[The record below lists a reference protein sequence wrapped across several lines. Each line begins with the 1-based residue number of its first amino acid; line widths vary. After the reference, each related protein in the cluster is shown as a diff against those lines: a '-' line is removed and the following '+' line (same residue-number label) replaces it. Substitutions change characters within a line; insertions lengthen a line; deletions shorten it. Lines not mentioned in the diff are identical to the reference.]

1 MSLRGIMST
10 MTCIFL
16 IGLSGSGKSTVGRI
30 LAQLLNKPFLDTDAL
45 IEEACGQPIPAI
57 FEHHGEDYF
66 RACES
71 RVLARATQT
80 AAGAI
85 IATGAGIV
93 MRTDNRALMAGQGQ
107 RIYLQVEPTT
117 ALQRQNAQQTT
128 TQTDVETPEVRPL
141 LAGPDPLANLHALL
155 TARSACYE
163 EADFSFSTQGK
174 SPQRIAQEIIAALIG
189 SGKLVDD
196 PGLLRTQDH
205 QDEVSPIIRHVHVG
219 DPHATSGGYDT
230 VVDWGGLGRLAH
242 YLLQLHLPARVFLIT
257 DSNIRHL
264 YTPAII
270 HSLSRAGYAPHVYTL
285 PAGEDSKSQSQL
297 SAIYDWLI
305 EQHTERGEAIVALG
319 GGVVG
324 DLAGYAAAT
333 YLRGV
338 PLVQV
343 PTSLLAQVDAAI
355 GGKTGI
361 NHPRGKNLVGAFYH
375 PKLVLVD
382 PATLL
387 TLPTR
392 ERTEGWAEVVKYG
405 IILDTTLFAQLEAYA
420 DTLRDFSH
428 PPAALL
434 CQIVARCIALKA
446 AIVEED
452 EREQGRRAI
461 LNYGHS
467 VAHAL
472 ENVAGYG
479 ELLHGEAVS
488 LGMVVAATIA
498 QRAGMFPKTA
508 LERQNRLL
516 QALGLP
522 TSYAGHAQAQDILAA
537 LQLDKKVA
545 NKQVQWV
552 MPKDLGNIVVTPM
565 PDALVQNVI
574 TAFFTEKRP

>member
-1 MSLRGIMST
+1 MST

-107 RIYLQVEPTT
+107 RIYLQVEPAT
-117 ALQRQNAQQTT
+117 ALQRLNAQQTT
-128 TQTDVETPEVRPL
+128 TQADVETPEVRPL

-155 TARSACYE
+155 AARSACYE
-163 EADFSFSTQGK
+163 EAEISFSTQGK

-285 PAGEDSKSQSQL
+285 PAGEASKSQSQL

-361 NHPRGKNLVGAFYH
+361 NHPRGKNLIGAFYQ
-375 PKLVLVD
+375 PRLVLAD

-387 TLPTR
+387 TLPVR

-405 IILDTTLFAQLEAYA
+405 IILDAELFAQLEAHA
-420 DTLRDFSH
+420 HTLRDFAH
-428 PPAALL
+428 PQARLL
-434 CQIVARCIALKA
+434 CQLIARCIALKVS
-446 AIVEED
+446 IIEED

-461 LNYGHS
+461 LNYGHT
-467 VAHAL
+467 VGHAL

-479 ELLHGEAVS
+479 EWLHGEAVS
-488 LGMVVAATIA
+488 LGMMLAATMA
-498 QRAGMFPKTA
+498 QQAGMFA
-508 LERQNRLL
+508 DADVARQGKLL
-516 QALGLP
+516 DALGLP
-522 TSYAGHAQAQDILAA
+522 VAYKGTVRPQDILAA
-537 LQLDKKVA
+537 MQLDKKVA
-545 NKQVQWV
+545 GKQVRWI
-552 MPKDLGNIVVTPM
+552 MPQRIGEVIVTAM
-565 PDALVQNVI
+565 PDDLVLRVV
-574 TAFFTEKRP
+574 TAFFTGKRNT